1 MSRRSSGHVPKNMFF
16 FFVTVAGFG
25 LVAGSARAAPW
36 EDATAQ
42 TIGQT
47 AEWSNKVEIADIDG
61 DGRPDILFA
70 NGAGYSTPEDPE
82 QNRAFLNQG
91 AGMPFL
97 EVSEDV
103 FSGELD
109 FTRAIKVRD
118 VDGDGAVDILVA
130 NTFETQSRLYLGDGE
145 GGFIEATDK
154 LPQGPHSFGDVEFGD
169 VDGDG
174 DLDAVLADWGPGQ
187 ASQTSGRTRLWL
199 GDGAGNFTD
208 ATEAQMPDVLVAWS
222 WELEF
227 ADVDNDFDLDVLVSC
242 KSCSGSYMFVNDGLG
257 NFTDASDKLPQ
268 FANNYEFEPIDLTGD
283 GFIDLITINDGPQGR
298 EHVFVNDGAGGFTD
312 ATAELWPDTDNLPG
326 DDNMIAYLDVESDGD
341 ADFVIAG
348 LFGSDDRL
356 MINSGDGHLTVNDA
370 FMPANSQGTLGI
382 AVADL
387 DGDKKIDVV
396 LSEGE
401 APQSADRV
409 FLGVDVPEDTAGP
422 RVTQV
427 TLDGGV
433 VYARIHD
440 NKSPVMPHDFQSV
453 LLVAGGTET
462 PMYWYGEAL
471 WRGTPEAQSGQLC
484 AVDAAGNET
493 CVAFGDEE
501 PSDTDGT
508 TSTTGPDPTTAG
520 TTDAPTTGSEPP
532 TTSAPTTDDTPGT
545 TDAATGDDS
554 TSGGATGG
562 GGGDEG
568 CGCRQAPPP
577 SGLLALGLLALLG
590 RRRRR

>member
-1 MSRRSSGHVPKNMFF
+1 MFF
-16 FFVTVAGFG
+16 FFAAIAGVG
-25 LVAGSARAAPW
+25 LLAGSAHAAPW
-36 EDATAQ
+36 EDATAE
-42 TIGQT
+42 TIGTT

-70 NGAGYSTPEDPE
+70 NGAGYSSPEDPE

-91 AGMPFL
+91 PGMPFL
-97 EVSEDV
+97 EVSADV
-103 FSGELD
+103 FTGEPD

-118 VDGDGAVDILVA
+118 VDGDGAADILVA

-145 GGFIEATDK
+145 GGFIDATDK
-154 LPQGPHSFGDVEFGD
+154 LPQDARSFGDAEFGD

-174 DLDAVLADWGPGQ
+174 DLDVVLADWGAGV

-199 GDGAGNFTD
+199 GDGDGNFTD
-208 ATEAQMPDVLVAWS
+208 VTETQMPDVLVAWS

-242 KSCSGSYMFVNDGLG
+242 KSCTGSYMFVNDGAG
-257 NFTDASDKLPQ
+257 TFTDASDKLPQ

-283 GFIDLITINDGPQGR
+283 GFIDLVTINDGPQGR

-312 ATAELWPDTDNLPG
+312 ATAELWPDADNIPG
-326 DDNMIAYLDVESDGD
+326 DDNMVAFLDVESDGD

-348 LFGSDDRL
+348 LFGSEDRL
-356 MINSGDGHLTVNDA
+356 MTNSGDGHLTVADA
-370 FMPANSQGTLGI
+370 FMPANSQGTLGL

-409 FLGVDVPEDTAGP
+409 FLGVDVPADTAGP

-427 TLDGGV
+427 TLIDGV
-433 VYARIHD
+433 VYARVHD
-440 NKSPVMPHDFQSV
+440 NKTPVMPHDFQTV
-453 LLVAGGTET
+453 VLVAGGTET

-471 WRGTPEAQSGQLC
+471 WRGTPEGGAETGQLC
-484 AVDAAGNET
+484 ATDAAGNET
-493 CVAFGDEE
+493 CVAFGEE
-501 PSDTDGT
+501 PSETDTDGT
-508 TSTTGPDPTTAG
+508 TSSTTGPDPTTG
-520 TTDAPTTGSEPP
+520 TSDAPTTGGDP
-532 TTSAPTTDDTPGT
+532 TTGSAATTDTPGT
-545 TDAATGDDS
+545 TDATGDDS
-554 TSGGATGG
+554 ASTGDTG
-562 GGGDEG
+562 SLDDDAG
-568 CGCRQAPPP
+568 CGCRQAPPS
-577 SGLLALGLLALLG
+577 SGLFALGLFALLT